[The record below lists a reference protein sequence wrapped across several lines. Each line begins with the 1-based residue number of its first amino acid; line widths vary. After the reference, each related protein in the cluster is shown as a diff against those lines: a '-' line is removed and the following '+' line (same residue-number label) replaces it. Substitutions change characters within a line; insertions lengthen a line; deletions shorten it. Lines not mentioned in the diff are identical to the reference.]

1 MDYEKAARLR
11 AATYQLCAAIGAI
24 AVAYGVITSER
35 LNVILPLVP
44 AVFALVMAA
53 ANVKTVPP
61 TLPAPEPVEVPSA
74 EDIAA
79 AVVSG
84 ISVMPAPVAQPATR
98 DLRSDHG
105 AEVQG
110 VNRDTPL
117 AG

>member
-24 AVAYGVITSER
+24 AVAYGLITSER

-53 ANVKTVPP
+53 ANVKTSPP
-61 TLPAPEPVEVPSA
+61 AQPVPEPVEVPSA

-79 AVVSG
+79 AVVSD
-84 ISVMPAPVAQPATR
+84 ISAMPAPAARPASR
-98 DLRSDHG
+98 DLSSDHG

-110 VNRDTPL
+110 VNHAASL
-117 AG
+117 

>member
-24 AVAYGVITSER
+24 AVAYGLITSER

-53 ANVKTVPP
+53 ANVKTAP
-61 TLPAPEPVEVPSA
+61 PAPEPVEVPSS

-84 ISVMPAPVAQPATR
+84 ISVRPAPAAQPAAR

>member
-24 AVAYGVITSER
+24 AVAYGLITSER

-61 TLPAPEPVEVPSA
+61 AQPAPEPVEVPTV
-74 EDIAA
+74 EDIVAG
-79 AVVSG
+79 VVSG
-84 ISVMPAPVAQPATR
+84 ISEIPAPAPTQPV
-98 DLRSDHG
+98 RSDHG
-105 AEVQG
+105 TEVQG
-110 VNRDTPL
+110 VTSDVPVAN
-117 AG
+117 

>member
-24 AVAYGVITSER
+24 AVAYGIITSAR

-53 ANVKTVPP
+53 ANVKTAPP
-61 TLPAPEPVEVPSA
+61 AQPAPEPVEVPSV

-84 ISVMPAPVAQPATR
+84 ISAMPAPAARPAPR
-98 DLRSDHG
+98 DLSSDHG